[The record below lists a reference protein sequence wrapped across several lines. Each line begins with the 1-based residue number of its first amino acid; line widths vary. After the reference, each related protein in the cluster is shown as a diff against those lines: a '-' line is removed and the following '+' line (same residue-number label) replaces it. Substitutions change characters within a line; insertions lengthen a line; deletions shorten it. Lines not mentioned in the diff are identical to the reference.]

1 MFKLSKEIKSFL
13 LVIVG
18 LSVFIFGYNFL
29 KGQSILKNQ
38 KTLHAIYPEIEGLI
52 PGAKV
57 TLNGLS
63 IGSVTQA
70 DFLPGSMQ
78 IVVTMNIRGDV
89 NFSNQSTAVLYE
101 TGLIGGKAI
110 SILPDINYTKSI
122 KSGDTLNSQIKPGF
136 TELVNRQI
144 APLQEKIVSTL
155 TSVDSLFVGVS
166 NVLNSDTQNNLKNT
180 LENLSLSLENINEAS
195 NVLSNLLIS
204 NQDNFS
210 STMDN
215 LNSTSKNLSTIS
227 DSLTAIKFAKT
238 VRQYEIVAENINSVL
253 NSLESGQ
260 GSAGMFLKDKS
271 VYDQLNK
278 AANSLDNLLK
288 DLKQNPKKYV
298 HFSIFGKKVKV
309 EKK

>member
-29 KGQSILKNQ
+29 KGQSILKSQ
-38 KTLHAIYPEIEGLI
+38 KTLYAIYPEIEGLI

-70 DFLPGSMQ
+70 DFLPGTMQ
-78 IVVTMNIRGDV
+78 IVITMNIRGDV

-110 SILPDINYTKSI
+110 SISPDMNYTMSI

-215 LNSTSKNLSTIS
+215 LNLTSKNLSTIS
-227 DSLTAIKFAKT
+227 DSLAAIKFAKT

-253 NSLESGQ
+253 NSLESGE

-298 HFSIFGKKVKV
+298 HF
-309 EKK
+309 

>member
-29 KGQSILKNQ
+29 KGQSILKSQ
-38 KTLHAIYPEIEGLI
+38 KTLYAIYPEIEGLI

-70 DFLPGSMQ
+70 DFLPGTMQ
-78 IVVTMNIRGDV
+78 IVITMNIRGDV

-110 SILPDINYTKSI
+110 SILPDMNYTMSI

-215 LNSTSKNLSTIS
+215 LNLTSKNLSTIS
-227 DSLTAIKFAKT
+227 DSLANIKFAKT

-253 NSLESGQ
+253 NSLESGE

>member
-1 MFKLSKEIKSFL
+1 MFKLSREIKSFL

-29 KGQSILKNQ
+29 KGQSILKSQ
-38 KTLHAIYPEIEGLI
+38 KTLYAIYPEIEGLI

-70 DFLPGSMQ
+70 DFLPGTMQ
-78 IVVTMNIRGDV
+78 IVITMNIRGDV

-110 SILPDINYTKSI
+110 SISPDMNYTMSI

-215 LNSTSKNLSTIS
+215 LNLTSKNLSTIS
-227 DSLTAIKFAKT
+227 DSLAAIKFAKT

-253 NSLESGQ
+253 NSLESGE

-309 EKK
+309 EKQ

>member
-1 MFKLSKEIKSFL
+1 MFKLSREIKSFL

-29 KGQSILKNQ
+29 KGQSILKSQ
-38 KTLHAIYPEIEGLI
+38 KTLYAIYPEIEGLI

-70 DFLPGSMQ
+70 DFLPGTMQ

-89 NFSNQSTAVLYE
+89 NFSNQSTAILYE

-110 SILPDINYTKSI
+110 SISPDMNYTMSI

-215 LNSTSKNLSTIS
+215 LNLTSKNLSTIS
-227 DSLTAIKFAKT
+227 DSLAAIKFAKT

-253 NSLESGQ
+253 NSLESGE

-309 EKK
+309 EKQ

>member
-29 KGQSILKNQ
+29 KGQSILKSQ
-38 KTLHAIYPEIEGLI
+38 KTLYAIYPEIEGLI

-70 DFLPGSMQ
+70 DFLPGTMQ
-78 IVVTMNIRGDV
+78 IVITMNIRGDV

-110 SILPDINYTKSI
+110 SISPDINYTMSI

-215 LNSTSKNLSTIS
+215 LNLTSKNLSTIS
-227 DSLTAIKFAKT
+227 DSLAAIKFAKT

-253 NSLESGQ
+253 NSLESGE

-271 VYDQLNK
+271 VYDQLSCK
-278 AANSLDNLLK
+278 
-288 DLKQNPKKYV
+288 
-298 HFSIFGKKVKV
+298 FIG
-309 EKK
+309 

>member
-38 KTLHAIYPEIEGLI
+38 KTLYVIYPEIEGLI

-70 DFLPGSMQ
+70 DFLPGTMQ
-78 IVVTMNIRGDV
+78 IVITMNIRGDV

-110 SILPDINYTKSI
+110 SILPDMNYTMSI

-215 LNSTSKNLSTIS
+215 LNLTSKNLSTIS
-227 DSLTAIKFAKT
+227 DSLAAIKFAKT

-253 NSLESGQ
+253 NSLESGE

-309 EKK
+309 EKQ

>member
-1 MFKLSKEIKSFL
+1 MFKLSREIKSFL

-29 KGQSILKNQ
+29 KGQSILKSQ
-38 KTLHAIYPEIEGLI
+38 KTLYAIYPEIEGLI

-70 DFLPGSMQ
+70 DFLPGTMQ
-78 IVVTMNIRGDV
+78 IVITMNIRGDV
-89 NFSNQSTAVLYE
+89 NFSNQSTAILYE

-110 SILPDINYTKSI
+110 SISPDMNYTMSI

-215 LNSTSKNLSTIS
+215 LNLTSKNLSTIS
-227 DSLTAIKFAKT
+227 DSLAAIKFAKT

-253 NSLESGQ
+253 NSLESGE

-309 EKK
+309 EKQ

>member
-29 KGQSILKNQ
+29 KGQSILKSQ
-38 KTLHAIYPEIEGLI
+38 KTLYAIYPEIEGLI

-70 DFLPGSMQ
+70 DFLPGTMQ
-78 IVVTMNIRGDV
+78 IVITMNIRGDV
-89 NFSNQSTAVLYE
+89 NFSNQSTAILYE

-110 SILPDINYTKSI
+110 SISPDMNYTMSI

-215 LNSTSKNLSTIS
+215 LNLTSKNLSTIS
-227 DSLTAIKFAKT
+227 DSLAAIKFAKT

-253 NSLESGQ
+253 NSLESGE

-309 EKK
+309 EKQ

>member
-1 MFKLSKEIKSFL
+1 MFKLSREIKSFL

-29 KGQSILKNQ
+29 KGQSILKSQ
-38 KTLHAIYPEIEGLI
+38 KTLYAIYPEIEGLI

-70 DFLPGSMQ
+70 DFLPGTTQ
-78 IVVTMNIRGDV
+78 IVITMNIRGDV
-89 NFSNQSTAVLYE
+89 NFSNQSTAILYE

-110 SILPDINYTKSI
+110 SISPDMNYTMSI

-215 LNSTSKNLSTIS
+215 LNLTSKNLSTIS
-227 DSLTAIKFAKT
+227 DSLAAIKFAKT

-253 NSLESGQ
+253 NSLESGE

-309 EKK
+309 EKQ

>member
-29 KGQSILKNQ
+29 KGQSILKSQ
-38 KTLHAIYPEIEGLI
+38 KTLYAIYPEIEGLI

-70 DFLPGSMQ
+70 DFLPGTMQ
-78 IVVTMNIRGDV
+78 IVITMNIRGDV

-110 SILPDINYTKSI
+110 SISPDMNYTMSI

-215 LNSTSKNLSTIS
+215 LNLTSKNLSTIS
-227 DSLTAIKFAKT
+227 DSLAAIKFAKT

-253 NSLESGQ
+253 NSLESGE